1 MDALMA
7 YQIGFDLYES
17 APQNFLIQ
25 IQDSLTSLVPK
36 SPSPPAVVAATQQK
50 ADEGE
55 QAAADGQDE
64 ETAMET
70 ETENSGEAE
79 AASNDEK
86 KKEDSEGES
95 AHQQKTESATSG
107 ATT

>member
-1 MDALMA
+1 MA

-50 ADEGE
+50 ADEVE
-55 QAAADGQDE
+55 QAAVAAGQDE

-70 ETENSGEAE
+70 EADNSGEAE

>member
-1 MDALMA
+1 MA

-50 ADEGE
+50 ADEVE
-55 QAAADGQDE
+55 QAAVAAGQDE

-70 ETENSGEAE
+70 EADNSGEAE

-86 KKEDSEGES
+86 KEDSEGES
-95 AHQQKTESATSG
+95 AHQQNTESATSG